1 MSKDPAFLFYSSDF
15 MMGVS
20 DLTMEERG
28 QYITL
33 LCLQHQKGHLRPK
46 SVSIAAP
53 NVSQDVM
60 AKFSKDKNGFFFNER
75 LEIERE
81 KRSSHTEK
89 QRQRAIDG
97 WKKRRGNATAYAV
110 ALPLENENENENED
124 RVKDV
129 NQNEKKPQLIFPWDT
144 EVFMQAWN
152 LWKKFRK
159 EQHNFGYK
167 GVISEQAALKRLA
180 NLSNGNQDLGIKI
193 IEQSIAGS
201 YKGFFEIKQN
211 SHVRGIN
218 QYQQDFAKEYAAK
231 ILRDAA
237 GGSQD

>member
-1 MSKDPAFLFYSSDF
+1 MAKDPAFLFYSSDF

-33 LCLQHQKGHLRPK
+33 LCLQHQKGHLPAK
-46 SVSIAAP
+46 AVAIAAP
-53 NVSQDVM
+53 NATADVM
-60 AKFSKDKNGFFFNER
+60 AKFVKDEKGRFFNER
-75 LEIERE
+75 LEVERE

-97 WKKRRGNATAYAV
+97 WKKRRGEAGADAA
-110 ALPLENENENENED
+110 ALPLENENEIEN
-124 RVKDV
+124 RVIDEIEK
-129 NQNEKKPQLIFPWDT
+129 EKKPELIFPWDT
-144 EVFMQAWN
+144 EVFMQAWI

-159 EQHNFGYK
+159 EQHNFRYK
-167 GVISEQAALKRLA
+167 GVLSEQGALKRLA
-180 NLSNGNQDLGIKI
+180 DLSNGNQDLGIKI
-193 IEQSIAGS
+193 IEQSIANS
-201 YKGFFEIKQN
+201 YKGFFEIKNN
-211 SHVRGIN
+211 SNVTGIN
-218 QYQQDFAKEYAAK
+218 QYQQDFAKELAAK